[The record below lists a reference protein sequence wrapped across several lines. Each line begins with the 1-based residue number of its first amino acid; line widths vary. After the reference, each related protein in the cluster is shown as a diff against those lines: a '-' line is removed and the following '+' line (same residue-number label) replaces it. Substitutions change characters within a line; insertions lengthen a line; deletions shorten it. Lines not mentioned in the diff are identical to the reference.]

1 MNWKKS
7 ALIHAKE
14 TNTEEV
20 CGLICI
26 VKGREKYWPCE
37 NIADDPT
44 DGFCL
49 SPDDWMKAED
59 AGELVGV
66 FHSHPFT
73 SPKPSQVDL
82 SSCEHL
88 GLPFYIVNPHTE
100 QWHDFKP
107 TGYIAP
113 LIGRQWTWGA
123 SDCWKLVIDYFAG
136 KGLTVKDW
144 KRPKKSGNRLWRM
157 IGDLIKKDHGYE
169 IKFPP
174 RPIERIEVRKSYVAA
189 YDIFHRAKKWK

>member
-1 MNWKKS
+1 MDWKKS

-14 TNTEEV
+14 TNTKEV

-26 VKGREKYWPCE
+26 VKGKKKYWPCE

-73 SPKPSQVDL
+73 SPQPSQVDL

-88 GLPFYIVNPHTE
+88 GLPFYIVNPQTE

-107 TGYIAP
+107 TGYKAP
-113 LIGRQWTWGA
+113 LIGRQWTWGS
-123 SDCWKLVIDYFAG
+123 SDCWTLVIDYFAE
-136 KGLTVKDW
+136 KGLKVMDW
-144 KRPKKSGNRLWRM
+144 KRPKR
-157 IGDLIKKDHGYE
+157 
-169 IKFPP
+169 IKFKHK
-174 RPIERIEVRKSYVAA
+174 ISY
-189 YDIFHRAKKWK
+189 